1 MKGFLR
7 GVLKLVFIAAYI
19 GIGMKLQTDWEEMWD
34 YFIVNP
40 VLNAIAD
47 LAFFAV
53 LLVGFIILW
62 VLFFVDTKKKKSST
76 TQSQRPA
83 QTAKPSTTYTTKTTA
98 TQPTAAQVAKITAD
112 QFRSA
117 QKPTPK
123 PAAAQPRPAQKP
135 TPKPAAKPV
144 NNSSKKIAVDYVKA
158 IPGALKGLI
167 PGFALFFVFGLIND
181 FTNGSNTLTTLAVL
195 SFFGCPIIGYISA
208 LNDQPGRRK
217 LKADEQAHADDLEK
231 RLKAN
236 LDILNQ
242 GCGVTQ
248 ESISRYDTACDNL
261 IHLISWNFFDSRYKH
276 ILDPY
281 RHAVYERTWPVF
293 NWRNGKYEVA
303 VGEELADRLH
313 NAIEKR
319 ANERK
324 EEYERKMRNIR

>member
-1 MKGFLR
+1 MKKFLR
-7 GVLKLVFIAAYI
+7 FLLSVVYLVFAVKLGIKIFNGLVPFFYNLFDSADMNSPMMCSLWAGIVTLVYAGVALFLLAA
-19 GIGMKLQTDWEEMWD
+19 
-34 YFIVNP
+34 
-40 VLNAIAD
+40 
-47 LAFFAV
+47 
-53 LLVGFIILW
+53 ILPG
-62 VLFFVDTKKKKSST
+62 DNKEKSSPSKST
-76 TQSQRPA
+76 PTQSQRPV
-83 QTAKPSTTYTTKTTA
+83 QTQA
-98 TQPTAAQVAKITAD
+98 TRPTAAVHTTTAA
-112 QFRSA
+112 RPA
-117 QKPTPK
+117 QTQTAK
-123 PAAAQPRPAQKP
+123 PAAAQPRPAQTKP

-144 NNSSKKIAVDYVKA
+144 NNSSKKIAADYFKA

-167 PGFALFFVFGLIND
+167 PGFILFFVFGLIND
-181 FTNGSNTLTTLAVL
+181 FTNGSNTLGALAVL
-195 SFFGCPIIGYISA
+195 SLLGCPIIGYISA

-324 EEYERKMRNIR
+324 EEYERKMRQYK